1 MATCTLVKT
10 EAVEG
15 IYVTEMARGEIAEL
29 LTWSGTNSHVG
40 TFVQRCGDTLFAL
53 GCSEH
58 YWSEIPWGN
67 KCGWVDCRVRVL
79 GEGEVLELRNERSE
93 R

>member
-1 MATCTLVKT
+1 MATCMLVKKD
-10 EAVEG
+10 EAVRG
-15 IYVTEMARGEIAEL
+15 ICVTRMARGEIAEL
-29 LTWSGTNSHVG
+29 LTWSGVG
-40 TFVQRCGDTLFAL
+40 TFVQRCGNKLFAL

-67 KCGWVDCRVRVL
+67 ECGWSDCRVRVL

-93 R
+93 